1 MRLMRVRITLG
12 RVVALVVFCALASMA
27 LAILF
32 THSDTSESQHKGKI
46 TTPPNKVVPGVIG
59 QLYVFAEGTL
69 QEHGFGWKVVGPVE
83 GWAGV
88 TVASQDPVA
97 GTTVVDTGAPV
108 VTLRLAKPKGYVTQG
123 TPENSSPFVG
133 TEILLPGASTGTSQ
147 STTSAQTTTT
157 NTGTTST
164 TKTGSTST
172 TKTGSTSTTNT
183 GTTSTTNTGTT
194 STGTSTTS
202 TKPKPSQARPP
213 AFAIAG
219 AKPEPLD
226 EIPLPQRAKNL
237 DTWLDS
243 HRVAS
248 AANERY
254 WLFQHAWIVAGA
266 KFGWWHGAQALETLI
281 AVDKRVEEL
290 WGVGSKSETE
300 ARSALEFVRSH
311 GG

>member
-12 RVVALVVFCALASMA
+12 RVVAFIVLCALTSMA
-27 LAILF
+27 LAILL
-32 THSDTSESQHKGKI
+32 THSESSESKRKVKV
-46 TTPPNKVVPGVIG
+46 TTPPNKVVPGVVG

-97 GTTVVDTGAPV
+97 GTTVVDTGAPL
-108 VTLRLAKPKGYVTQG
+108 VTLRLAKPKGYTTQG
-123 TPENSSPFVG
+123 TPENSSPYVG
-133 TEILLPGASTGTSQ
+133 TKILLPGGSTGTGQ

-157 NTGTTST
+157 KAFSTST
-164 TKTGSTST
+164 PTTGSTT
-172 TKTGSTSTTNT
+172 TAN
-183 GTTSTTNTGTT
+183 
-194 STGTSTTS
+194 STTS
-202 TKPKPSQARPP
+202 TRPKPSQTRPP
-213 AFAIAG
+213 AFTIAG

-226 EIPLPQRAKNL
+226 EISLPQRAKNL
-237 DTWLDS
+237 STWLET
-243 HRVAS
+243 HREVS

-254 WLFQHAWIVAGA
+254 WLFQHAWIVTGA

-290 WGVGSKSETE
+290 WGVGSASEAE
-300 ARSALEFVRSH
+300 ARAALEFVRAH

>member
-12 RVVALVVFCALASMA
+12 RVVAFIVLCALASMA

-32 THSDTSESQHKGKI
+32 THSDASESKGRVKI
-46 TTPPNKVVPGVIG
+46 TKPPNKVVPGVVG

-69 QEHGFGWKVVGPVE
+69 QEHGFGWKVVGSV
-83 GWAGV
+83 GGFAGV
-88 TVASQDPVA
+88 TVASQDPLA
-97 GTTVVDTGAPV
+97 GTTVVDTGAPL
-108 VTLRLAKPKGYVTQG
+108 VTLRLAKPKDYVAKG
-123 TPENSSPFVG
+123 TPENSSPYAG
-133 TEILLPGASTGTSQ
+133 TEILLPAGSAGTGQ
-147 STTSAQTTTT
+147 STTGAQTTTT
-157 NTGTTST
+157 KAFSTST
-164 TKTGSTST
+164 TTKTTGSTST
-172 TKTGSTSTTNT
+172 A
-183 GTTSTTNTGTT
+183 
-194 STGTSTTS
+194 TSTTS

-237 DTWLDS
+237 SAWLDS
-243 HRVAS
+243 HREAS

-281 AVDKRVEEL
+281 AVDKRVELL
-290 WGVGSKSETE
+290 WGLGSKSEAE
-300 ARSALEFVRSH
+300 ARAALEFVHAH